1 MLIRAYEL
9 MEELLV
15 KIRAR
20 DDKRFELLRTCQFI
34 SDQTFQENGC
44 INSYLAQDNDNENI
58 IILKQ
63 QWTKRSFLNDY
74 FRSDLFSVLLGAMKW
89 LGQSYEIRINESS
102 ETEGIG
108 AVQDAR
114 AKENVND

>member
-1 MLIRAYEL
+1 

-20 DDKRFELLRTCQFI
+20 DDKRFELLRTCKFI
-34 SDQTFQENGC
+34 SDQTLQENGC
-44 INSYLAQDNDNENI
+44 INSYLSQDNDNDNI

-74 FRSDLFSVLLGAMKW
+74 FRSDHFSALLGAMKW

-102 ETEGIG
+102 GTEGIQ

-114 AKENVND
+114 AKENVNDE